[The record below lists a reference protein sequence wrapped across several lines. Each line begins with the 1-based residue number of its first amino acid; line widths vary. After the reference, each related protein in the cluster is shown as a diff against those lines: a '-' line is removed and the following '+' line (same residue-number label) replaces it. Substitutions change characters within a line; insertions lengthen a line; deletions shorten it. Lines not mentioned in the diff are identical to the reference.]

1 MHAFSGFMKNH
12 GIVQRRKPWSK
23 ELLYLESKATCK
35 NCRKAEAIIEEIIT
49 GHEELFDYRKLTLD
63 SQEAQDLGVLCTPS
77 VTLNGQI
84 IVLGEL
90 PDRRL

>member
-1 MHAFSGFMKNH
+1 MNLKQLFVFGS
-12 GIVQRRKPWSK
+12 P
-23 ELLYLESKATCK
+23 KATCK
-35 NCRKAEAIIEEIIT
+35 NCRKAEAIIEEVIM
-49 GHEELFDYRKLTLD
+49 GNEDLFDYRKLTLD

-90 PDRRL
+90 PDREALENVLLSS